1 MENTP
6 GRGEH
11 FAVGTLPALNQVA
24 QEHGGHHGGGHP
36 PLVEAGGDVQVSRG
50 GGVGADIGDAVQA
63 HAVLGGPVEFLGGMG
78 VVPSGKRPQLPPAT
92 ALLSCAVATTP
103 DQQQVP
109 VIAEGQ
115 AGSGLVHIHAAL

>member
-78 VVPSGKRPQLPPAT
+78 VWCLPWLPVACRRSREPQRIT
-92 ALLSCAVATTP
+92 
-103 DQQQVP
+103 
-109 VIAEGQ
+109 IA
-115 AGSGLVHIHAAL
+115 